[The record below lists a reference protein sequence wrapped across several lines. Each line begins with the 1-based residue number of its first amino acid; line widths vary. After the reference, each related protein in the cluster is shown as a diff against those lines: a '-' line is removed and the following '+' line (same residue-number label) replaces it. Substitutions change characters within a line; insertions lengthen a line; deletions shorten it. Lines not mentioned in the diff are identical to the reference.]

1 MFLEDYE
8 LLCAYWIEHPPLQMM
23 VQAYLGI
30 DTSKAPKQPQGQQ
43 MLP

>member
-23 VQAYLGI
+23 VQLYLGFK
-30 DTSKAPKQPQGQQ
+30 SKSEQEPKGLQL
-43 MLP
+43 LP

>member
-8 LLCAYWIEHPPLQMM
+8 LLCSYWIEHPPLQMM

-30 DTSKAPKQPQGQQ
+30 KPGGAEPKGMP